1 MIAVTGATGE
11 LGGRVA
17 ARLAKLG
24 IEQRL
29 IVRDPGRAP
38 NLPKAQVV
46 QASSYADAVAIGRAL
61 HGVETLFIIPA
72 EDLMGVM
79 AKSAANN
86 KPVPS
91 YDRVHQ
97 HIALVAAA
105 GAVGVLNIVYV
116 SFINAEKDATF
127 ILGRDHFH
135 TEEYIRSTGI
145 PFTFLRMSLYMD
157 KAPLH
162 VSHDYV
168 IRGPAG
174 EGRVAWV
181 TRDDIAD
188 VAVAVLTGGGHSGH
202 TYDVTG
208 PEALTLAETAEIL
221 SSVTGRKISYQ
232 AQTPHEARTL
242 LNSSRLDKWVEERR
256 ALTGKGIHE
265 YELEVW
271 ISHYLQIATGEAAIV
286 SDTVPRLTG
295 HQAQSLADYLD
306 EHPESYQHI
315 LNF

>member
-17 ARLAKLG
+17 DRLANLG
-24 IEQRL
+24 IEQKI
-29 IVRDPGRAP
+29 IVRDPARAP
-38 NLPKAQVV
+38 SLPKASIEK
-46 QASSYADAVAIGRAL
+46 ASSYADAIAIGRAL
-61 HGVETLFIIPA
+61 SGVETLFIIPA
-72 EDLMGVM
+72 EDLMGVI
-79 AKSAANN
+79 AKSYKNN
-86 KPVPS
+86 KPFEP
-91 YDRVHQ
+91 YDRLHQ
-97 HIALVAAA
+97 HIALVSVAC
-105 GAVGVLNIVYV
+105 GVGVKKIVYV
-116 SFINAEKDATF
+116 SFVSAEKDATF

-135 TEEYIRSTGI
+135 TEEYIRSRGI

-157 KAPLH
+157 KVPLH
-162 VSHDYV
+162 VSDDYV

-188 VAVAVLTGGGHSGH
+188 VAVTVMTENGHSGC

-208 PEALTLAETAEIL
+208 PEALTMSETAETL
-221 SSVTGRKISYQ
+221 SSVTGKKISYQ
-232 AQTPHEARTL
+232 SQTPHEARTL
-242 LNSSRLDKWVEERR
+242 RNSSRLDKWVAERK
-256 ALTGKGIHE
+256 ALSGEDIHE

-271 ISHYLQIATGEAAIV
+271 ISHYMQIATGEASIV

-295 HQAQSLADYLD
+295 HEAKSLNDYLK

-315 LNF
+315 LDY

>member
-11 LGGRVA
+11 LGSRVA
-17 ARLAKLG
+17 ARLGNLG
-24 IEQRL
+24 IEQTI
-29 IVRDPGRAP
+29 IVRAPGRAP
-38 NLPKAQVV
+38 RLPKAKIEK
-46 QASSYADAVAIGRAL
+46 ASSYADAAAIGRAL
-61 HGVETLFIIPA
+61 AGVETLFIIPA
-72 EDLMGVM
+72 EDLMGVI
-79 AKSAANN
+79 AKSYANDR
-86 KPVPS
+86 PLQP

-105 GAVGVLNIVYV
+105 CGMGVQKIVYV
-116 SFINAEKDATF
+116 SFISAEKDATF
-127 ILGRDHFH
+127 LLGRDHFH

-145 PFTFLRMSLYMD
+145 PFTFLRMNLYMD

-162 VSHDYV
+162 VSDDYV

-174 EGRVAWV
+174 NGRVAWV

-188 VAVAVLTGGGHSGH
+188 VAVAVLTKDGHSGS

-208 PEALTLAETAEIL
+208 PEALTMSETAEIL
-221 SSVTGRKISYQ
+221 SSVTGKKISYE

-242 LNSSRLDKWVEERR
+242 RNSSRLDKWVAERK
-256 ALTGKGIHE
+256 ALTGKDIHE

-271 ISHYLQIATGEAAIV
+271 ISHYMQIATGEASIV

-295 HQAQSLADYLD
+295 HEAKSLSDYLN
-306 EHPESYQHI
+306 EHPESYKHI
-315 LNF
+315 LDY